1 MNARGFQRISLI
13 AAVLAAGFAA
23 SGAGAQSLPETHKDK
38 RQQLESIQ
46 GEIAE
51 TRKREKALADK
62 AAAVRQELSN
72 LQLRLVRAANLIQT
86 QEEKATGIE
95 ERVAELDGKVAELE
109 AGLAARQDSIASTLA
124 ALQRVS
130 RQPPELVFLRP
141 DDSLNTVR
149 SARLLAA
156 VMPALR
162 EEADA
167 LRADLQLLRQL
178 KVELDAERVSLAESL
193 AELEKERAELDG
205 LLETRRA
212 EQERLQRQSRDER
225 EKLARYAK
233 QAQSLEA
240 LIGELEADLERR
252 RRAAADAQAR
262 LEKRPAAKPGT
273 GAAGLPSDTAF
284 KEAEGTLPLPVR
296 GRFVRQFGQPDEL
309 GNPARGLTIEARAGA
324 QVVSPFDGEVVFAG
338 PFRDYGRILIIA
350 HGGGY
355 HSLLAGMSHI
365 SAVVGQKVLAGEP
378 VGQLSDGA
386 GGGSP
391 SQTRL
396 YMELRS
402 NGKPINPL
410 RWLAAGKGKVSG

>member
-1 MNARGFQRISLI
+1 MIARRFQRILI
-13 AAVLAAGFAA
+13 AATLAAAPA
-23 SGAGAQSLPETHKDK
+23 GAGSLAQSLPDEAKDK

-46 GEIAE
+46 SEIAE
-51 TRKREKALADK
+51 TRRREQELAQK
-62 AAAVRQELSN
+62 EAAVRQELSN

-86 QEEKATGIE
+86 QEEKATALE
-95 ERVAELDGKVAELE
+95 ERVAALDGKVAEME
-109 AGLAARQDSIASTLA
+109 AGLAARQDSLASTLA

-141 DDSLNTVR
+141 DDSINTVR
-149 SARLLAA
+149 SANLLAA
-156 VMPALR
+156 VMPVLR
-162 EEADA
+162 KEADA
-167 LRADLQLLRQL
+167 LRADLELLRQL
-178 KVELDAERVSLAESL
+178 RVELDAERTALAQSLQ
-193 AELEKERAELDG
+193 ELESERAELDK

-212 EQERLQRQSRDER
+212 EQERLQRETRAQR
-225 EKLARYAK
+225 EKLARYAQ
-233 QAQSLEA
+233 QAKTLEA
-240 LIGELEADLERR
+240 LIAELEADLERR

-262 LEKRPAAKPGT
+262 LEKRPSVKPGAT
-273 GAAGLPSDTAF
+273 AKGETDTAF

-309 GNPARGLTIEARAGA
+309 GNPAKGLTIEARPGA
-324 QVVSPFDGEVVFAG
+324 QVVAPFDGEVVFAG

-378 VGQLSDGA
+378 VGRLNDGA

-391 SQTRL
+391 SQARL

>member
-1 MNARGFQRISLI
+1 MIVRSFQRSFLFV
-13 AAVLAAGFAA
+13 ALLAAGA
-23 SGAGAQSLPETHKDK
+23 SGGAAAQSLPDVQKDK
-38 RQQLESIQ
+38 RQELESIQ
-46 GEIAE
+46 SEIAKTKE
-51 TRKREKALADK
+51 REKALADK

-72 LQLRLVRAANLIQT
+72 LQLKLVRAANLIQT
-86 QEEKATGIE
+86 QEEKATALE
-95 ERVAELDGKVAELE
+95 TRVAELDDQVAEVE

-149 SARLLAA
+149 SARLLAS
-156 VMPALR
+156 VMPGLR
-162 EEADA
+162 AEADA
-167 LRADLQLLRQL
+167 LRADLALLRQL
-178 KVELDAERVSLAESL
+178 KVELDAEREALTASLAQ
-193 AELEKERAELDG
+193 LEKERRDLDK

-212 EQERLQRQSRDER
+212 ERERLQRETREER
-225 EKLARYAK
+225 AKLERYAK

-240 LIGELEADLERR
+240 LISQLEADLERR

-262 LEKRPAAKPGT
+262 LEKRPPT
-273 GAAGLPSDTAF
+273 GRTDTPSDTAF

-309 GNPARGLTIEARAGA
+309 GNPARGLTIEARPGA
-324 QVVSPFDGEVVFAG
+324 QVVASFDGEVVFAG

-355 HSLLAGMSHI
+355 HSLLAGMSRI

-378 VGQLSDGA
+378 VGQLGDGGSA

-391 SQTRL
+391 SPTRL